1 VTAVPLTP
9 CTNSHPISDRLRPLG
24 PFPSYT
30 FFYPRFP
37 LLSFPLFLFLPL
49 SLSLSLSL
57 FLSLIPFSFFSF
69 SPFFYL
75 LLLLFSLVAYPLYR
89 PFDPRLC
96 FSLHFLLSLFL
107 SFSAVYSRTC
117 DETRVITPRTKV
129 CNRCKNR
136 ERERERERKSV
147 VPPHG
152 LHTYTYTCY
161 VHRGARARLTVSSR
175 QRIYNSG
182 QSEVWQIPKYNCDH
196 LPPHLCSYL
205 LSSSM
210 TTRMT
215 LSRIAGRRQQ

>member
-37 LLSFPLFLFLPL
+37 LFSFPLFLF
-49 SLSLSLSL
+49 LSLSLSL

-107 SFSAVYSRTC
+107 SFSAVYSRIC

-136 ERERERERKSV
+136 ERERERERERASFLLTV
-147 VPPHG
+147 YTHT
-152 LHTYTYTCY
+152 HIRATYTE
-161 VHRGARARLTVSSR
+161 VRAH
-175 QRIYNSG
+175 
-182 QSEVWQIPKYNCDH
+182 D
-196 LPPHLCSYL
+196 
-205 LSSSM
+205 
-210 TTRMT
+210 
-215 LSRIAGRRQQ
+215 